1 MFIYLLMI
9 PGENNHRNGASVFDA
24 LDGMRQIAAGEQTPA
39 DEEKIDTGF
48 VAVMANTV

>member
-9 PGENNHRNGASVFDA
+9 PGENNDRNGASVLDS
-24 LDGMRQIAAGEQTPA
+24 LDGMRQIAAGEQTSA

-48 VAVMANTV
+48 VAVMANTI